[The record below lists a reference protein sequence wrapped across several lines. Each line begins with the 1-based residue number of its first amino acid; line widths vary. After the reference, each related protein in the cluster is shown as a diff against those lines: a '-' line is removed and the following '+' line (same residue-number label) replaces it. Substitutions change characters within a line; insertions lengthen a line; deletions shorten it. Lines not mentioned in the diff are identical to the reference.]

1 MEKKGII
8 TRRTFVTGTTATL
21 VLAGLGALPG
31 CATNAS
37 NDGSGQATEGAVRK
51 GYAVNAD
58 VRESLTVG
66 APGKDI
72 KIACIVVA
80 NQLGLYEEENLDV
93 AFETIANL
101 SDGITAVSE
110 NRLDILPFGVI
121 PTCTFVGQGVE
132 NVVVIGGTIA
142 EGSEVL
148 ALPENKDAFKKPED
162 FKGKRIGYYPME
174 TGHIVMQG
182 LIADAGIDNGSE
194 CEWIIQDSSASTME
208 GVRKGELDCGFVN
221 SGYGYV
227 AQKAGV
233 EVALKVGDLSPNFPC
248 CRQTTNFQCI
258 EEKASALVKFEIAN
272 LRAYDIL
279 QHDRSK
285 AIKAIM
291 EYSGQD
297 EAYVEAVIYGTDA
310 YDAAM
315 VVEMDPYFDAV
326 CDFYEVMKQTGNI
339 PAENDYRMEDHVE
352 VGIYHAALDE
362 MIARGENPDWY
373 AQVSDEF
380 KTHNVKA

>member
-1 MEKKGII
+1 MGNDGFI
-8 TRRTFVTGTTATL
+8 TRRTFVTGTTAAL
-21 VLAGLGALPG
+21 VLAGLGAMPG

-37 NDGSGQATEGAVRK
+37 NDGAAQTAEGVGTK
-51 GYAVNAD
+51 GYTVNAG
-58 VRESLTVG
+58 VLESLTVG

-80 NQLGLYEEENLDV
+80 SQLGLYEEENLDV
-93 AFETIANL
+93 SFETIANL

-148 ALPENKDAFKKPED
+148 SLPENKDAFKTPED

-182 LIADAGIDNGSE
+182 LIADAGIDNESE

-233 EVALKVGDLSPNFPC
+233 EVALRVGDLSPDFPC

-258 EEKASALVKFEIAN
+258 EDKPSALVKFEIAN
-272 LRAYDIL
+272 LRAFDVL
-279 QHDRSK
+279 QNDRDK

-297 EAYVEAVIYGTDA
+297 EAYVEAVIYGTDD
-310 YDAAM
+310 YEAAM
-315 VVEMDPYFDAV
+315 VVEMDPYSDAV
-326 CDFYEVMKQTGNI
+326 CDFYEVMKQTNTI
-339 PAENDYRMEDHVE
+339 PAESSYQMEDHVE
-352 VGIYHAALDE
+352 VGIYRAALDE

-373 AQVSDEF
+373 ARIDEKF